1 MKARSLRVYGFLE
14 NSDGDLLIAY
24 ERFQGQ
30 PLIKFPGGGIEWG
43 EGHQEAL
50 CREFMEELGVS
61 IAVKECVYFNDFP
74 VQSAINPVYQV
85 QSFFYR
91 VALLESEVPQTVQ
104 TETIREVPMEEGERF
119 VWVPKTELDGV
130 PFTFEI
136 EQAAIRAYLAAAK
149 NLQ

>member
-1 MKARSLRVYGFLE
+1 MKYRSLRVYGFLE
-14 NSDGDLLIAY
+14 NAEGDLLIAY
-24 ERFQGQ
+24 ERFAGQ

-61 IAVKECVYFNDFP
+61 IAVKECMYFNDFP
-74 VQSAINPVYQV
+74 VQSAINPAYQV

-91 VALLESEVPQTVQ
+91 VKLLETGGLQRVQ
-104 TETIREVPMEEGERF
+104 AETKREVPSEEGERF
-119 VWVPKTELDGV
+119 VWVPRNEIDAI

-136 EQAAIRAYLAAAK
+136 EQAAMRSFLAAAK
-149 NLQ
+149 SPQ